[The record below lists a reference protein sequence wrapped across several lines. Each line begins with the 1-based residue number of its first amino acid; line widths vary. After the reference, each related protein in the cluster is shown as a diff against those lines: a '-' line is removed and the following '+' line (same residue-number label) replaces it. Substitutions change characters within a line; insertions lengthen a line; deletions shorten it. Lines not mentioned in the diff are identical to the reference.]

1 MAALDAFRA
10 DIAGAIGDL
19 QETQWDR
26 IHTGC
31 NPVSFY
37 PKETIF
43 GQKDIADRILFV
55 ASGITA
61 SEQVY
66 EDGSSGIARF
76 FETGQFC
83 TNLTS
88 LWHRQMAED
97 TLFAVTGVTG
107 VLIPMSFF
115 EREYFQG
122 DAFGQYLRRKVL
134 DTLVFDKSVMVAK
147 TLTSSEARYRFL
159 EDQYDRVVSD
169 VPANLIARFL
179 GMTPQGLSRFLR
191 NREPR

>member
-1 MAALDAFRA
+1 MSARATFRA
-10 DIAGAIGDL
+10 DIESVVGDL
-19 QETQWDR
+19 DESEWSR
-26 IHTGC
+26 IRTDC
-31 NPVSFY
+31 SEASY
-37 PKETIF
+37 RPKDTIF
-43 GQKDIADRILFV
+43 DQKDIADRILFV

-115 EREYFQG
+115 EREYFHG
-122 DAFGQYLRRKVL
+122 EAFGQYLRRKVL

-159 EDQYDRVVSD
+159 EEQYDRVLPD
-169 VPANLIARFL
+169 VPANLIPRFL

-191 NREPR
+191 NRDTR